1 MLGNL
6 GRPRLID
13 KAASLLGPLEARIM
27 TLVWENELP
36 QPFTVRDLQVI
47 VPELAY
53 TTLMTTAHRLAEKG
67 LLNSTHFRGVR
78 AHQYRQELSAREF
91 LRARG
96 GREIDDL
103 VARYGETALVAFA
116 AKLQEI
122 SPERRE
128 RLRKLAGQ

>member
-1 MLGNL
+1 MPGNL
-6 GRPRLID
+6 GRPSLRD
-13 KAASLLGPLEARIM
+13 KAAALLGPLEARIM
-27 TLVWENELP
+27 MLVWDKKLP
-36 QPFTVRDLQVI
+36 QPFTVRDLQVFA
-47 VPELAY
+47 PELAY

-67 LLNSTHFRGVR
+67 LLNSTHSRGVR
-78 AHQYRQELSAREF
+78 AHQYRQELSPSEF

-103 VARYGETALVAFA
+103 VERYGQTALVAFA
-116 AKLQEI
+116 AKLREI